1 MRQPPN
7 PNPISQWV
15 APAARVATIAC
26 GWVVLAY
33 AVALTLEILGRKFFN
48 TSFKGIDE
56 LGGFVLAISAAIG
69 ASYAMA
75 QRSHTRVDVFLVRFP
90 RAVQRVLNTLAMV
103 LFAGFASFAAW
114 RGSIVLRDT
123 LEYGS
128 TATNL
133 EQPLW
138 IPQTLWLAGLVLLA
152 AVSLA
157 YAFHAGAAAGDASPR
172 TQCLVWPDQRPGR
185 AGGRTGRVASPQH
198 RATAGSPI
206 RPAMSDISLQ
216 AVALGFALLI
226 VLMSL
231 GLHVAFVMFI
241 LSLVGAVV
249 YLGLPAALEYGTQY
263 WSANNNFVLVSVPLF
278 ILLGELLVRGGFTD
292 KMYSSLSDWLSPLP
306 GGLLHSNIGASAL
319 FAAVSGSSVATAAT
333 IGTVALP
340 AFRQRGYNT
349 RLVLGTIAA
358 GATLG
363 ILIPPS
369 INMIIYGAM
378 TNTSVGKL
386 YAAGVLPGLL
396 LTAMFMAIIV
406 IACLWKPAYA
416 GSSEPP
422 SPLTD
427 KLLRL
432 LDLAPPLLVIALV
445 MGSIYAG
452 WATPTESAALG
463 VVVSALLCA
472 AYGRLSI
479 RMLHESFVTTLS
491 ITSMI
496 MLIAA
501 AAFYLNFVLG
511 MMGVPDMLTKFVVG
525 LKASP
530 GQIILILTLLYLIL
544 GCFLDALAMV
554 VGTIPIVFPIVVA
567 LGIDPVWFGIFLVIM
582 AELALITPPVGM
594 NLYVVQGVR
603 GEGNIIDVI
612 YGVLP
617 FLLMMLLLVALI
629 WFFPVIALWLP
640 GLLTP

>member
-1 MRQPPN
+1 MAD
-7 PNPISQWV
+7 IS
-15 APAARVATIAC
+15 IS
-26 GWVVLAY
+26 
-33 AVALTLEILGRKFFN
+33 AVA
-48 TSFKGIDE
+48 
-56 LGGFVLAISAAIG
+56 GGFV
-69 ASYAMA
+69 
-75 QRSHTRVDVFLVRFP
+75 
-90 RAVQRVLNTLAMV
+90 
-103 LFAGFASFAAW
+103 
-114 RGSIVLRDT
+114 
-123 LEYGS
+123 
-128 TATNL
+128 
-133 EQPLW
+133 
-138 IPQTLWLAGLVLLA
+138 
-152 AVSLA
+152 
-157 YAFHAGAAAGDASPR
+157 
-172 TQCLVWPDQRPGR
+172 
-185 AGGRTGRVASPQH
+185 
-198 RATAGSPI
+198 
-206 RPAMSDISLQ
+206 
-216 AVALGFALLI
+216 LLI

-231 GLHVAFVMFI
+231 GLHVAFVMFL
-241 LSLVGAVV
+241 LSLLGAVM

-292 KMYSSLSDWLSPLP
+292 KMYRALSDWLSPLP

-340 AFRQRGYNT
+340 AFKQRGYNA

-386 YAAGVLPGLL
+386 YAAGVVPGLL
-396 LTAMFMAIIV
+396 LTALFMAVIV
-406 IACLWKPAYA
+406 VVCLWKPAYA
-416 GSSEPP
+416 GAKEAP
-422 SPLTD
+422 SALRD
-427 KLLRL
+427 KLKRL
-432 LDLAPPLLVIALV
+432 LDLIPPVTVIVFV

-463 VVVSALLCA
+463 VIVSLLLCA
-472 AYGRLSI
+472 CYGRLHLK
-479 RMLHESFVTTLS
+479 MLHESFLTTLS
-491 ITSMI
+491 ITAMI

-511 MMGVPDMLTKFVVG
+511 MMGVPDMLTKFVTG
-525 LKASP
+525 MKASP
-530 GQIILILTLLYLIL
+530 GQIILVLTILYLIL

-554 VGTIPIVFPIVVA
+554 VGTIPIVFPIVTA

-603 GEGNIIDVI
+603 GEGNILDVI

-617 FLLMMLLLVALI
+617 FLLIMLLLVALI
-629 WFFPVIALWLP
+629 WFFPSIVMWLP
-640 GLLTP
+640 TLTSK

>member
-1 MRQPPN
+1 MAD
-7 PNPISQWV
+7 ISV
-15 APAARVATIAC
+15 
-26 GWVVLAY
+26 G
-33 AVALTLEILGRKFFN
+33 AVG
-48 TSFKGIDE
+48 
-56 LGGFVLAISAAIG
+56 
-69 ASYAMA
+69 
-75 QRSHTRVDVFLVRFP
+75 
-90 RAVQRVLNTLAMV
+90 
-103 LFAGFASFAAW
+103 AGF
-114 RGSIVLRDT
+114 L
-123 LEYGS
+123 
-128 TATNL
+128 
-133 EQPLW
+133 
-138 IPQTLWLAGLVLLA
+138 
-152 AVSLA
+152 
-157 YAFHAGAAAGDASPR
+157 
-172 TQCLVWPDQRPGR
+172 
-185 AGGRTGRVASPQH
+185 
-198 RATAGSPI
+198 
-206 RPAMSDISLQ
+206 
-216 AVALGFALLI
+216 LLI
-226 VLMSL
+226 ALMGM

-241 LSLVGAVV
+241 LSLGGAIA
-249 YLGLPAALEYGTQY
+249 YIGLPVALEYGTQY

-278 ILLGELLVRGGFTD
+278 ILMGELLVRGGFTD
-292 KMYSSLSDWLSPLP
+292 KMYRSLSDWLAPLP

-340 AFRQRGYNT
+340 AFRQRGYNA

-378 TNTSVGKL
+378 TNTSVGQL
-386 YAAGVLPGLL
+386 YAAGVIPGLL
-396 LTAMFMAIIV
+396 LTALFMLV
-406 IACLWKPAYA
+406 VVVACLWKPAYA
-416 GSSEPP
+416 GTPELAT
-422 SPLTD
+422 PLRD

-432 LDLAPPLLVIALV
+432 LDLVPPVTVIVLV

-472 AYGRLSI
+472 AYRRLNI
-479 RMLHESFVTTLS
+479 AMLHASFLTTLS
-491 ITSMI
+491 ITAMI

-511 MMGVPDMLTKFVVG
+511 MMGVPDMLTRFVTS
-525 LKASP
+525 LNASS
-530 GQIILILTLLYLIL
+530 GQIIIVLTLLYLLL

-617 FLLMMLLLVALI
+617 FLVIMLVLIALL
-629 WFFPVIALWLP
+629 WFFPSIAMWLP
-640 GLLTP
+640 SITAK